1 MIQLSKILKQVPLF
15 HTLGKES
22 IDFIIQRLKFKTF
35 DANETVCKIGDPGD
49 EMYIIISGQVK
60 ICIYTEDGQEQV
72 VATLGSGDYFGE
84 MSLMTGE
91 PRSASVITTE
101 ESEMFSLHKNDF
113 DVILEKFPSISI
125 SIGKIM
131 SQRLRDTLAKASK
144 LPSVSKIET
153 TQHGPRGNL
162 KDVPLV
168 DLIRFCESNS
178 ITGTVNLE
186 YDGQKGSLEFKAGQL
201 QKVNLGDLS
210 EDKAL
215 DTMLNWTEG
224 DFAIDLRPLKI
235 DGLKE
240 EKEAKDEISAEVK
253 VRSVLIL
260 SNSLVVQKIIE
271 RALKSLGYS
280 VAKAKNMADGLSLLK
295 DGNVDLI
302 VSDIKLPDG
311 DGLKL
316 VQEVRQ
322 VKDIPLVFLGEPH
335 LKDDVLKSFDAYDRV
350 KFTKSHEV
358 SEIVQLIEHFNS
370 NE

>member
-35 DANETVCKIGDPGD
+35 DANEAVCKIGDPGD

-144 LPSVSKIET
+144 LPRVAKIET

-178 ITGTVNLE
+178 ITGTVKVENN
-186 YDGQKGSLEFKAGQL
+186 GKKGALEFKAGQL
-201 QKVNLGDLS
+201 QKVIMGELA
-210 EDKAL
+210 EDQAL

-224 DFAIDLRPLKI
+224 TFAIDLRPLKI

-240 EKEAKDEISAEVK
+240 KKESREEPPAEIQ

-271 RALKSLGYS
+271 RALKSLGYA
-280 VAKAKNMADGLSLLK
+280 VAKAKSMTDGLVLLR

-316 VQEVRQ
+316 VQEIRQ
-322 VKDIPLVFLGEPH
+322 IKDIPVVFLGEPH
-335 LKDDVLKSFDAYDRV
+335 LKEDVRQEFAAFDRV
-350 KFTKSHEV
+350 EFTKSHEV

>member
-15 HTLGKES
+15 HSLGKES

-35 DANETVCKIGDPGD
+35 NANETVCKIGDPGD
-49 EMYIIISGQVK
+49 EMYIIISGKVK

-101 ESEMFSLHKNDF
+101 DSEMFSLHKNDF

-144 LPSVSKIET
+144 LPKVTKIET
-153 TQHGPRGNL
+153 TQHGPRGSLN
-162 KDVPLV
+162 DVPLV

-178 ITGTVNLE
+178 ITGTLHVE
-186 YDGQKGSLEFKAGQL
+186 KDGQKGAMEFKAGQL
-201 QKVNLGDLS
+201 QKVTLADLS
-210 EDKAL
+210 EDQAM
-215 DTMLNWTEG
+215 DTMLNWNEG
-224 DFAIDLRPLKI
+224 VFSIDLRPLKLE
-235 DGLKE
+235 GLKE
-240 EKEAKDEISAEVK
+240 KKETAAAEVN
-253 VRSVLIL
+253 VRNVLIL

-271 RALKSLGYS
+271 RALKSLGYR
-280 VAKAKNMADGLSLLK
+280 VFKAKNMADGLQIIK
-295 DGNVDLI
+295 NDQVDLV

-311 DGLKL
+311 DGLTL
-316 VQEVRQ
+316 INEIRDL
-322 VKDIPLVFLGEPH
+322 KDIPLVFLGQPH
-335 LKDDVLKSFDAYDRV
+335 LKEADREQMAAFERV
-350 KFTKSHEV
+350 AFTKSHEV
-358 SEIVQLIEHFNS
+358 SEIVQLIEHFN
-370 NE
+370 NEE

>member
-60 ICIYTEDGQEQV
+60 ICIYTEDGQEQI
-72 VATLGSGDYFGE
+72 VATLGPGDYFGE

-101 ESEMFSLHKNDF
+101 DSEMFSLHKNDF

-153 TQHGPRGNL
+153 TQHGPKGSL
-162 KDVPLV
+162 SDVPLV

-178 ITGTVNLE
+178 ITGTMKIE
-186 YDGQKGSLEFKAGQL
+186 HGDQKGQLEFKAGQL
-201 QKVNLGDLS
+201 QKVTMDDLS
-210 EDKAL
+210 EDQAL
-215 DTMLNWTEG
+215 DTMLNWTDG
-224 DFAIDLRPLKI
+224 TFSIDLRPLKI
-235 DGLKE
+235 EGLKE
-240 EKEAKDEISAEVK
+240 KKEDAHEEVK
-253 VRSVLIL
+253 VRSVLVL

-280 VAKAKNMADGLSLLK
+280 VIKAKTMADGLAYLK
-295 DGNVDLI
+295 KGDGDLA

-311 DGLKL
+311 DGLQL
-316 VQEVRQ
+316 VEAVRQ
-322 VKDIPLVFLGEPH
+322 VKNIPVVFLGEPH
-335 LKDDVLKSFDAYDRV
+335 LKDDMRQQFADFDRV
-350 KFTKSHEV
+350 EFTKGHEV

-370 NE
+370 DE

>member
-15 HTLGKES
+15 HSLGKES

-49 EMYIIISGQVK
+49 EMYIIISGKVK
-60 ICIYTEDGQEQV
+60 ICIYTEDGQEQI

-101 ESEMFSLHKNDF
+101 DSEMFSLHKNDF

-144 LPSVSKIET
+144 LPKVTKIET
-153 TQHGPRGNL
+153 TQHGPRGSL
-162 KDVPLV
+162 SDVPLV

-178 ITGTVNLE
+178 ITGTLHVEN
-186 YDGQKGSLEFKAGQL
+186 DGRKGSLEFKAGQL
-201 QKVNLGDLS
+201 QKVTMDDLS
-210 EDKAL
+210 EDQAM
-215 DTMLNWTEG
+215 DTMLNWKEG
-224 DFAIDLRPLKI
+224 IFAIDLRPLKL

-240 EKEAKDEISAEVK
+240 KTEEETATEVK
-253 VRSVLIL
+253 VRKILIL

-271 RALKSLGYS
+271 RALKSLGYQ
-280 VAKAKNMADGLSLLK
+280 VYKAKSMSDGVRLLK
-295 DGNVDLI
+295 DESVDLV

-311 DGLKL
+311 DGLAL
-316 VQEVRQ
+316 VEAMRE
-322 VKDIPLVFLGEPH
+322 VKDVPLVFLGEPH
-335 LKDDVLKSFDAYDRV
+335 LNEEDRAQFAAFERV
-350 KFTKSHEV
+350 AFTKSHEV
-358 SEIVQLIEHFNS
+358 SEIVQLIEHFN
-370 NE
+370 NEE